1 MCRGTAAGGEISL
14 FSLTPTTTCQ
24 AMEELKRVESR
35 NAMSRCVQEVVGFE
49 HEQRLQLQGHAID
62 HHPWLQE

>member
-1 MCRGTAAGGEISL
+1 
-14 FSLTPTTTCQ
+14 
-24 AMEELKRVESR
+24 
-35 NAMSRCVQEVVGFE
+35 MSRCVQEVVGFE